1 MYMYI
6 INSLYATVAA
16 AREFSSFYG
25 VVGRSVLPPHCIVL
39 RIGRSVG
46 AGIVTTTR
54 SEGMLAFKKTR
65 VQNLYELRLLFRL
78 FNPLTSNGSD
88 GLRAQLDLMLQTN
101 GCN

>member
-1 MYMYI
+1 M
-6 INSLYATVAA
+6 LQ
-16 AREFSSFYG
+16 
-25 VVGRSVLPPHCIVL
+25 LPPRGSFLASTVWWGGQSCHLIASFFGSVDRRGWDCNNNS
-39 RIGRSVG
+39 IGGDVG
-46 AGIVTTTR
+46 
-54 SEGMLAFKKTR
+54 LQKTR